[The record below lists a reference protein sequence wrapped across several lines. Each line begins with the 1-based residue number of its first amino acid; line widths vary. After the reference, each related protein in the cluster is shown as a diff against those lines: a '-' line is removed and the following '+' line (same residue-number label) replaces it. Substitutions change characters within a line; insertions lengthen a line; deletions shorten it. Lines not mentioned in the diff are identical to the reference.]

1 MPEAL
6 KMITDSAEAGVAADA
21 TGTFLRFPDSPFELF
36 QPYLPAGDQPQ
47 AIEKLVEGVTD
58 GEVFQTLLGV
68 TGSGKTFTMANV
80 IARLGR
86 PAIVF
91 APNKTLAAQ
100 LYSEFR
106 EFFPKN
112 AVEYFVSYYDYYQP
126 EAYVPQRDLF
136 IEKDSAIN
144 EHIEQMRL
152 SATKSVLERRD
163 TIIVATVSAIYGIGA
178 PEDYTQMR
186 FIARI
191 GDRMGQRDVIARLIR
206 MQYSRNDQDFSRG
219 TFRVRGDVIDVF
231 PAEHSELAIRI
242 ELFDDEIET
251 LSLFDP
257 LTGRIRQKIPRFVV
271 YPKSHYV
278 TPRDKVMSAIDS
290 IKLELVERVAQFVSE
305 GKLVEAQRIE
315 QRTRFDLEMLSEIGH
330 CKGIENYT
338 RHLSGSPPGS
348 PPSTLCDYLPKDAV
362 MFLDESHVMIGQ
374 LNAMYNGDRSRK
386 TTLVEYGFRL
396 PSALDNRP
404 LKFEEFEA
412 KMRQAIFVSATPAA
426 YEQEHAGQ
434 VVEQVVRPTGLVD
447 PEVEVRPATHQVDDV
462 LQEIRIRVDK
472 NERVLITT
480 LTKRM
485 AEQLTDYLTDNG
497 VKVRYLHSD
506 VDTVERVEILRDLR
520 LGAFDVLVGINLL
533 REGLDIPEVSLV
545 AILDA
550 DKEGFLRAE
559 RSLIQTIGRAA
570 RNLNGRAILYA
581 DRITDSMK
589 KAMDETERR
598 RTRQIAF
605 NLEHGIT
612 PRSIVKRIKDL
623 IDGVYSEK
631 SGKEAEKLQMQ
642 KALVED
648 MSEKDVAREIKRL
661 EKQMVEHAKNL
672 EFEKA
677 ARVRDQLHVL
687 KEQAFGA
694 PGSDNVVP
702 LPSAGSARI

>member
-1 MPEAL
+1 MPDAQGEAL
-6 KMITDSAEAGVAADA
+6 PG
-21 TGTFLRFPDSPFELF
+21 RFVRYPGSPFELF
-36 QPYLPAGDQPQ
+36 MPYEPAGDQPT
-47 AIEKLVEGVTD
+47 AIEQLVEGIND

-186 FIARI
+186 FIARV
-191 GDRMGQRDVIARLIR
+191 GDKMGQRDVIARLIR
-206 MQYSRNDQDFSRG
+206 MQYSRNEQDFARG

-231 PAEHSELAIRI
+231 PAEHSELAIRV
-242 ELFDDEIET
+242 ELFDDEIES
-251 LSLFDP
+251 LQLFDP
-257 LTGRIRQKIPRFVV
+257 LTGRIRQKVPRFVI

-278 TPRDKVMSAIDS
+278 TPRDKVMIAVET
-290 IKLELVERVAQFVSE
+290 IKLELVERVKQFISE

-338 RHLSGSPPGS
+338 RHLSGAPPGS
-348 PPSTLCDYLPKDAV
+348 APSTLCDYLPKDAV

-374 LNAMYNGDRSRK
+374 LNAMYNGDRARK
-386 TTLVEYGFRL
+386 TTLVAYGFRL

-426 YEQEHAGQ
+426 YEIAHAGR

-447 PEVEVRPATHQVDDV
+447 PQVEVRPATHQVDDV

-581 DRITDSMK
+581 DRVTDSMK
-589 KAMDETERR
+589 KAMGETERR
-598 RTRQIAF
+598 RNKQIAF
-605 NLEHGIT
+605 NVTHNIT
-612 PRSIVKRIKDL
+612 PRSVVKRIKDL

-631 SGKEAEKLQMQ
+631 SGKEAQKLELQ
-642 KALVED
+642 KAQVED

-661 EKQMVEHAKNL
+661 EKEMIDHAKNL

-677 ARVRDQLHVL
+677 ARVRDQLSQL
-687 KEQAFGA
+687 KARAFGA
-694 PGSDNVVP
+694 GGTDSISLAP
-702 LPSAGSARI
+702 

>member
-1 MPEAL
+1 MSEPLEVLAPQRPGEF
-6 KMITDSAEAGVAADA
+6 IS
-21 TGTFLRFPDSPFELF
+21 FPDSPFELY
-36 QPYLPAGDQPQ
+36 QPYPPAGDQPT
-47 AIEKLVEGVTD
+47 AIAQLVEGVRD

-80 IARLGR
+80 IAQLGR
-86 PAIVF
+86 PAIIF

-106 EFFPKN
+106 EFFPNN

-152 SATKSVLERRD
+152 SCTKSVLERRD
-163 TIIVATVSAIYGIGA
+163 VIIVATVSAIYGIGQ
-178 PEDYTQMR
+178 PEAYHQMVMTLR
-186 FIARI
+186 A
-191 GDRMGQRDVIARLIR
+191 GDKLGQRDMIMQLVR
-206 MQYSRNDQDFSRG
+206 MQYQRNDMDFSRG
-219 TFRVRGDVIDVF
+219 TFRVRGDTIDIF
-231 PAEHSELAIRI
+231 PAEHSEMAIRV
-242 ELFDDEIET
+242 ELFDDEIES
-251 LSLFDP
+251 LHLFDP
-257 LTGRIRQKIPRFVV
+257 LTGRIRQKIPRFTV
-271 YPKSHYV
+271 YPSSHYV
-278 TPRDKVMSAIDS
+278 TPREQVLMAVET
-290 IKLELVERVAQFVSE
+290 IKTELSDRLKELVGM
-305 GKLVEAQRIE
+305 GKLVEAQRLE
-315 QRTRFDLEMLSEIGH
+315 QRTRFDLEMLSEVGH
-330 CKGIENYT
+330 CKGIENYS
-338 RHLSGSPPGS
+338 RHLSGAAPGDPPA
-348 PPSTLCDYLPKDAV
+348 TLTDYLPKDAL
-362 MFLDESHVMIGQ
+362 MFLDESHVLIGQ
-374 LNAMYNGDRSRK
+374 LGAMYNGDRSRK

-404 LKFEEFEA
+404 LKFEEFER
-412 KMRQAIFVSATPAA
+412 KMRQAVFVSATPAQW
-426 YEQEHAGQ
+426 EKDHTGQ
-434 VVEQVVRPTGLVD
+434 VVEQLVRPTGLVD
-447 PEVEVRPATHQVDDV
+447 PEVEVRPASSQVDDV

-485 AEQLTDYLTDNG
+485 AEQLTDYLSDNG

-533 REGLDIPEVSLV
+533 REGIDLPEVSLV

-550 DKEGFLRAE
+550 DKEGFLRSE

-570 RNLNGRAILYA
+570 RNLHGRAILYA
-581 DRITDSMK
+581 DRITDSM
-589 KAMDETERR
+589 ARAIGETERR
-598 RTRQIAF
+598 RTRQVAH

-612 PRSIVKRIKDL
+612 PRSIVKEVRDL

-631 SGKEAEKLQMQ
+631 AGKEADRLERDAMQ
-642 KALVED
+642 RAQVEE

-661 EKQMVEHAKNL
+661 EKLMMEHARNL

-677 ARVRDQLHVL
+677 ARVRDQLAIL

-694 PGSDNVVP
+694 AGRDNVVVLP
-702 LPSAGSARI
+702 LRA